1 MTRRTSHQLV
11 GRSAWTRAT
20 QKRISQVASYRSN
33 VLVSG
38 PSGTGKE
45 LVARALHD
53 LSPRSDAPFV
63 PINCA
68 AIPHSLF
75 SSQLFGHVKGAF
87 TGAQHAALGCFR
99 AAEGGTIFLDEIGEL
114 DLDLQAKLLRV
125 LQDREVVPVGGHEG
139 IPIDVRV
146 VTATNRDLEVEVAD
160 GRFRLDLYYRLNVL
174 LVPTIGLRRRP
185 EDIEPLA
192 RHMLAKA
199 SIENG
204 LPDKR
209 LSSEALRLLEIYP
222 WPGNVRELQNVMERA
237 VLASE
242 DDLIGPEVFQSI
254 ISLDGLAARELARTE
269 HFIKPTEPNDDGDQ
283 SEHRTVPIYDLRP
296 TASSDGSG
304 RSRNQWLTL
313 AEVEARHICQTLEE
327 AFFNQTAAARL
338 LGVDRK
344 LLARKIKKYAIKLPR
359 TRTEEQ
365 QVS

>member
-1 MTRRTSHQLV
+1 MTRRTSHHLV
-11 GRSAWTRAT
+11 GRSVWTRET
-20 QKRISQVASYRSN
+20 QKRIEQVASYRSN
-33 VLVSG
+33 VLISG

-53 LSPRSDAPFV
+53 LSARAKAPFV

-87 TGAQHAALGCFR
+87 TGAQHSALGCFR

-125 LQDREVVPVGGHEG
+125 LQDREVIPVGGHEG

-146 VTATNRDLEVEVAD
+146 VAATNRDLEAEVAA

-174 LVPTIGLRRRP
+174 LVPTVGLKQRP

-209 LSSEALRLLEIYP
+209 LSAEALRLLEVYP

-237 VLASE
+237 VLACE
-242 DDLIGPEVFQSI
+242 TEVIGPEDFRKI
-254 ISLDGLAARELARTE
+254 ISLEGLAARELDRHE
-269 HFIKPTEPNDDGDQ
+269 RHKNSLELNDDAVQ
-283 SEHRTVPIYDLRP
+283 SSYRAVPIYEFRS
-296 TASSDGSG
+296 AVQDGAD
-304 RSRNQWLTL
+304 RSQRRWLTL
-313 AEVEARHICQTLEE
+313 AEMEARHIYQTLEE
-327 AFFNQTAAARL
+327 AFFNQTAAARM

-359 TRTEEQ
+359 VRAEEP

>member
-1 MTRRTSHQLV
+1 MTRRTSHHLV
-11 GRSAWTRAT
+11 GRSAWTRET
-20 QKRISQVASYRSN
+20 QKRIEQVASYRSN
-33 VLVSG
+33 VLVAG

-53 LSPRSDAPFV
+53 LSPRCGAPFV

-125 LQDREVVPVGGHEG
+125 LQDREVIPVGGHEG
-139 IPIDVRV
+139 ILIDVRV
-146 VTATNRDLEVEVAD
+146 VAATNRDLEVEVAE

-174 LVPTIGLRRRP
+174 LVPTIGLKRRP

-209 LSSEALRLLEIYP
+209 LSAEALRLLEVYP

-237 VLASE
+237 VLACE
-242 DDLIGPEVFQSI
+242 EEVIGPDVFRGI
-254 ISLDGLAARELARTE
+254 ISLDGLAARELARPERTSDT
-269 HFIKPTEPNDDGDQ
+269 FGLDDDAN
-283 SEHRTVPIYDLRP
+283 EADARPVPIYELRP
-296 TASSDGSG
+296 NTPGDTG
-304 RSRNQWLTL
+304 RSRHQWRTL
-313 AEVEARHICQTLEE
+313 AEIEAQHIYDTLEE

-359 TRTEEQ
+359 SRAEESS
-365 QVS
+365 VS

>member
-1 MTRRTSHQLV
+1 MTRRTSHYLV
-11 GRSAWTRAT
+11 GRSAWTRET
-20 QKRISQVASYRSN
+20 QKRIEQVASYRSN
-33 VLVSG
+33 VLIAG

-53 LSPRSDAPFV
+53 LSPRFEAPFV

-146 VTATNRDLEVEVAD
+146 VAATNRDLEVEVAE

-174 LVPTIGLRRRP
+174 LIPTIGLRRRT

-209 LSSEALRLLEIYP
+209 LTTEALRLLEVYP

-237 VLASE
+237 VLACE
-242 DDLIGPEVFQSI
+242 NDVIGPEVFRGI
-254 ISLDGLAARELARTE
+254 ISLDGLAARELT
-269 HFIKPTEPNDDGDQ
+269 Q
-283 SEHRTVPIYDLRP
+283 SDRASIPVEIAETGFRSSDHPVPIFELRP
-296 TASSDGSG
+296 KTAGEPG
-304 RSRNQWLTL
+304 RSRNEWLTL
-313 AEVEARHICQTLEE
+313 AEMEARHIYHTLEE

-359 TRTEEQ
+359 GRMEET
-365 QVS
+365 SFS